1 MPLMA
6 KPEEL
11 DLEWWKMSLELKD
24 EDWNSFIL
32 RNQGNFGSEKE
43 IGILVSSIWVSQLEE
58 EEISLVPF
66 VMERHG

>member
-1 MPLMA
+1 MA

-43 IGILVSSIWVSQLEE
+43 IGILVSSI
-58 EEISLVPF
+58 
-66 VMERHG
+66 